1 MTRARREEPADVVDD
16 DDDDDVT
23 GGAVRD
29 GQNANAAGRGAFSVP
44 ARARSRPVSS
54 RRSQASRSTTPSS
67 FLRHSTARAG
77 DGRDERASSRPPSVD
92 ASSPPSLAA
101 SSSSEGRA
109 RDRAAA
115 GGRRRSTTE
124 GGGESELVRRLGTTD
139 DRTTTGN
146 NRQDRMPPFGG
157 APLDPRLHDVRP
169 RASLF
174 EPKTTDESIARRA
187 LSLVISHGADADV
200 IARLATVNRALRA
213 DAICAPA
220 LVFGPESALWR
231 RGPGGTSVEEEGAG
245 RGAKDGDTLG
255 PAESRR
261 LGADAVLTQI
271 FTRHR
276 PKRLKRLVLFPPASK
291 TRTVPWRGREG
302 PPSPSARADGA
313 SNASERRRRHWS
325 STERGWLAPRTIKV
339 RSISHWSPYDRV
351 RVVNAV
357 S

>member
-1 MTRARREEPADVVDD
+1 M
-16 DDDDDVT
+16 
-23 GGAVRD
+23 RD

-200 IARLATVNRALRA
+200 IARLATVNRALSRGRHLRA
-213 DAICAPA
+213 RARVRARERAVAP
-220 LVFGPESALWR
+220 R
-231 RGPGGTSVEEEGAG
+231 PGG
-245 RGAKDGDTLG
+245 
-255 PAESRR
+255 
-261 LGADAVLTQI
+261 
-271 FTRHR
+271 H
-276 PKRLKRLVLFPPASK
+276 
-291 TRTVPWRGREG
+291 
-302 PPSPSARADGA
+302 
-313 SNASERRRRHWS
+313 ERRRRRRGEGGEGRRHPWS
-325 STERGWLAPRTIKV
+325 RRIATPRRGRGAHSDFHQASAEAFEAARLVPARVEDAHGAVARTRGPAVAVRARRRRIERVGTTTTALVVPRSAGGS
-339 RSISHWSPYDRV
+339 RRGRLRCGLSHTGPHTTAFAW
-351 RVVNAV
+351 
-357 S
+357 